1 MKPFRLLKSEKL
13 AITAEVLD
21 SPNSQA
27 TTTSVTLNDSLQIKD
42 NLDGCSW
49 SADYKT
55 KSALASS
62 KCSHCRRNQKLS
74 FRETNVQDASLKMFS
89 TGQLVKYGFDNL
101 NNAIR
106 ALEELKLKTQAL
118 KEYATTP
125 EGANVVES
133 QIETLFNSLNEIS
146 LDFEI
151 FRNEFMPATYNLHA
165 GYAVLFTTEI
175 IFFNA

>member
-1 MKPFRLLKSEKL
+1 
-13 AITAEVLD
+13 
-21 SPNSQA
+21 
-27 TTTSVTLNDSLQIKD
+27 
-42 NLDGCSW
+42 
-49 SADYKT
+49 
-55 KSALASS
+55 
-62 KCSHCRRNQKLS
+62 
-74 FRETNVQDASLKMFS
+74 MFS

-106 ALEELKLKTQAL
+106 ALEELKSKTQAL

-133 QIETLFNSLNEIS
+133 QIESLFRSLNEIS

-165 GYAVLFTTEI
+165 GYAVSYYFKINVQRITT
-175 IFFNA
+175 FSF